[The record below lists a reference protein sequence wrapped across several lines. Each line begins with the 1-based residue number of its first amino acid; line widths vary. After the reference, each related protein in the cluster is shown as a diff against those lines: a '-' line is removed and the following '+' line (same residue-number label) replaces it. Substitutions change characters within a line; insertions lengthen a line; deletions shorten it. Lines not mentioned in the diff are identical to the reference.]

1 MGNRTRVKVVKNKLA
16 APFRDHEFD
25 VLYGKGISRH
35 GDILDLGT
43 DIGIIDKAGSWY
55 SYMGDRLGQG
65 REQSMNFLRE
75 HTDLTQSIEERIRL
89 HFGLIPQSGE
99 EPAAPVAAPAEAA
112 PKKKNSS
119 KRSRAEAN

>member
-1 MGNRTRVKVVKNKLA
+1 MAKTS
-16 APFRDHEFD
+16 H
-25 VLYGKGISRH
+25 RH

-75 HTDLTQSIEERIRL
+75 HTELTQSIEERIRI
-89 HFGLIPQSGE
+89 HFGLIPQGAGE
-99 EPAAPVAAPAEAA
+99 EITPAPVEELLQ
-112 PKKKNSS
+112 
-119 KRSRAEAN
+119 KRQF

>member
-1 MGNRTRVKVVKNKLA
+1 MA

-75 HTDLTQSIEERIRL
+75 HRAYSEHRRRIRL

-99 EPAAPVAAPAEAA
+99 EPAAPVAAPAEPA